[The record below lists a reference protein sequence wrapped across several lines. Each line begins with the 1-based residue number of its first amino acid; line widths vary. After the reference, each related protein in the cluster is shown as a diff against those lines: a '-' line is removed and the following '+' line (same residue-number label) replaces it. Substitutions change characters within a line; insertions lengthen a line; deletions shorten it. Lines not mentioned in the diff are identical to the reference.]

1 MRRKGCGLTASLGQL
16 QRYSLTR
23 LSKSL
28 GRSAL
33 ETSAAENGVLK
44 MMMLELL
51 KSHKDQVRSI
61 VEDREKRNNNF
72 QAL

>member
-1 MRRKGCGLTASLGQL
+1 MLGIHYLGQL

-51 KSHKDQVRSI
+51 KSHKTRS
-61 VEDREKRNNNF
+61 
-72 QAL
+72 ALAGAE